1 MRLTAFTDIG
11 LRTLMYLSSLPPEQ
25 LSSVAQVS
33 KVYDISKNHMVKIVG
48 QLSKYGYITAIRG
61 KNGGICLALPQDKIN
76 IGAVIR
82 HLENHLDG
90 VDCTASACRLVGSC
104 ELKIALTKA
113 MNVFLSTMDNYTL
126 ADLVINKQ
134 TLNQLWILDNKL

>member
-1 MRLTAFTDIG
+1 MRLTTFTDLG
-11 LRTLMYLSSLPPEQ
+11 LRTLMYLASLPPKQ

-33 KVYDISKNHMVKIVG
+33 NVYNISKNHMVKIVG

-76 IGAVIR
+76 IGNVIR

-90 VDCTASACRLVGSC
+90 VDCMTSSCQLQECC
-104 ELKIALTKA
+104 ELKKALAKA
-113 MNVFLSTMDNYTL
+113 MGAFLSTMDSYTL

-134 TLNQLWILDNKL
+134 QLTQFLVLDDQL